1 MSFSECDPLQFQ
13 AATELGSLS
22 QKRRP
27 VLADLT
33 NAGRDHEINT
43 PIRPKCATNKKGI
56 NSNTRQPTT
65 PCHARTPSLE
75 LDDGEAWLSLKYPP
89 KLAMMR
95 SMQEQNHH
103 IFEIENRRLSH
114 MGAMP
119 TPKRPTGNAP
129 AKPTKFTFR
138 FMNTI

>member
-33 NAGRDHEINT
+33 NAGACRDHEINT
-43 PIRPKCATNKKGI
+43 PVRPKGLPNKKG
-56 NSNTRQPTT
+56 TKPQATT
-65 PCHARTPSLE
+65 PSHARTPSQL
-75 LDDGEAWLSLKYPP
+75 LDDEDGWLSLKYPS
-89 KLAMMR
+89 KLALMR

-119 TPKRPTGNAP
+119 TPKRPTSGAMR
-129 AKPTKFTFR
+129 KSSKFTFR